1 MTACGP
7 QPSGAARREAGKM
20 RVQARA
26 VFITGGF
33 EAGFHGR
40 GKVMFALAVALH
52 THTREFNA
60 HASVETVQ
68 KSLRNDLHAAET
80 AKRPKDA

>member
-1 MTACGP
+1 MDEESDVRTVCGATP
-7 QPSGAARREAGKM
+7 
-20 RVQARA
+20 
-26 VFITGGF
+26 
-33 EAGFHGR
+33 
-40 GKVMFALAVALH
+40 
-52 THTREFNA
+52 HTREFNA

>member
-1 MTACGP
+1 MDEV
-7 QPSGAARREAGKM
+7 SE
-20 RVQARA
+20 
-26 VFITGGF
+26 
-33 EAGFHGR
+33 
-40 GKVMFALAVALH
+40 FALWRS
-52 THTREFNA
+52 THTREFHA